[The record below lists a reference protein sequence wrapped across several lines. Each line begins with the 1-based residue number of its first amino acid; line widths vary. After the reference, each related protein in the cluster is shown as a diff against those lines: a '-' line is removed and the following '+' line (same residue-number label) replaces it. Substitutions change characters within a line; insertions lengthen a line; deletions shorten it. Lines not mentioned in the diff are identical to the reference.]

1 MGIIANFDIDE
12 LFKGVYEAVDAIT
25 DAVTQSIIAACMQT
39 VAKARALRTYTDRT
53 TLLRSSIGF
62 VVYDH
67 GQKVVDNFQGA
78 GGASAAEGVNKGKQ
92 VAEAA
97 AKEHPA
103 AIVAVV
109 VAGADYALYVESK
122 GYDVVT
128 GPCTE
133 LNNLLEQYL
142 REAVASFQ

>member
-12 LFKGVYEAVDAIT
+12 LFKGVYEAVEDIT
-25 DAVTQSIIAACMQT
+25 DAVIQSIIAACTQT
-39 VAKARALRTYTDRT
+39 VAKARILKTYTDRT

-78 GGASAAEGVNKGKQ
+78 GGASAAEGVSKGKQ

-128 GPCTE
+128 SPCNE

>member
-12 LFKGVYEAVDAIT
+12 LFKGVYEAVEDIT
-25 DAVTQSIIAACMQT
+25 DAVIQAIIAACTQT
-39 VAKARALRTYTDRT
+39 VAKARTLKTYTDRT

-78 GGASAAEGVNKGKQ
+78 GGASAAEGVSKGKQ

-128 GPCTE
+128 GPCNE

>member
-39 VAKARALRTYTDRT
+39 VAKAP

>member
-12 LFKGVYEAVDAIT
+12 LFKGVYEAVEDIT
-25 DAVTQSIIAACMQT
+25 DAVIQSIIAACTQT
-39 VAKARALRTYTDRT
+39 VAKARTLKTYTDRT

-78 GGASAAEGVNKGKQ
+78 GGASAAEGVSKGKQ

-128 GPCTE
+128 GPCYE